1 MQHKT
6 NLNPSNDS
14 LMNANDTIEIIT
26 KSSDLPTLTC
36 RNFFHSPELFHI
48 LEQSRG
54 QQPFMVVAKSDGRVV
69 AHLLAILRRRG
80 SLMPPYLF
88 TQGRIYGDG
97 EYEEN
102 VDREHLFGLMLNA
115 ITRRLKRKMCLY
127 VEVSDLSQKMFGYKA
142 LRRHGYFPVHW
153 SAIHNSLHSKAP
165 IERLSEKMKER
176 VERVENNGLLF
187 TEVRNLTDFN
197 GFYRLFR
204 RFFSLKVRRYMPSEE
219 YFQLLMQSSHCRLF
233 VVKLQ
238 EKVIGGC
245 ACIYSGTDANL
256 WMMASKRKSY
266 PTLHP
271 GTRTIWEA
279 MCLAHSEGYAHF
291 RFLDVGLP
299 FRKTPMRE
307 FILRFGGK
315 EVSTFRWF
323 RFSLPWLNR
332 FIGWFYHD

>member
-1 MQHKT
+1 MSIDRMTDNYH
-6 NLNPSNDS
+6 
-14 LMNANDTIEIIT
+14 IEIVT
-26 KSSDLPTLTC
+26 KSAELPPMST
-36 RNFFHSPELFHI
+36 REFFHSPELFRI
-48 LEQSRG
+48 LEQTRG
-54 QQPFMVVAKSDGRVV
+54 QQPYMVVARKDGQVV
-69 AHLLAILRRRG
+69 AHLLAMLRRRG

-88 TQGRIYGDG
+88 TQGRIYGEG

-102 VDREHLFGLMLNA
+102 VDREWVFSLMINA
-115 ITRRLKRKMCLY
+115 ITRKLRRKMCLY
-127 VEVSDLSQKMFGYKA
+127 IEVSELSQKMFGYKA
-142 LRRHGYFPVHW
+142 LRRHNYFPVHW
-153 SAIHNSLHSKAP
+153 SAIHNSLHSKVP
-165 IERLSEKMKER
+165 EERLSEKMKER
-176 VERVENNGLLF
+176 VQRVESNALVF
-187 TEVRNLTDFN
+187 TEVKNLADFH

-204 RFFSLKVRRYMPSEE
+204 RFFSLKVRRYMPPEE

-238 EKVIGGC
+238 EKIVGGC

-271 GTRTIWEA
+271 GTRTIWEV
-279 MCLAHSEGYAHF
+279 MNLAHREGYAHF

-315 EVSTFRWF
+315 EVSTYRWF

-332 FIGWFYHD
+332 IIGWFYRD